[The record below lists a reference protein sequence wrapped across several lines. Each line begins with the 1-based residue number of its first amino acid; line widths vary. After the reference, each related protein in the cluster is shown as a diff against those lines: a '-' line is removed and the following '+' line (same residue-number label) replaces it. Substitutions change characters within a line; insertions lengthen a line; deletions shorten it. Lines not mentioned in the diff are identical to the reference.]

1 MPLKISAK
9 GRNFRMIMD
18 LASMK
23 IIEITHAGVDQDVGG
38 VIKKEKDRD
47 GE

>member
-9 GRNFRMIMD
+9 EKNFLMIMD

-23 IIEITHAGVDQDVGG
+23 IIEITHAGAVQKIVA
-38 VIKKEKDRD
+38 VTL
-47 GE
+47 

>member
-1 MPLKISAK
+1 
-9 GRNFRMIMD
+9 MIMD

-23 IIEITHAGVDQDVGG
+23 IIEITHAGAVQKIVAVTLWEKDQD
-38 VIKKEKDRD
+38 